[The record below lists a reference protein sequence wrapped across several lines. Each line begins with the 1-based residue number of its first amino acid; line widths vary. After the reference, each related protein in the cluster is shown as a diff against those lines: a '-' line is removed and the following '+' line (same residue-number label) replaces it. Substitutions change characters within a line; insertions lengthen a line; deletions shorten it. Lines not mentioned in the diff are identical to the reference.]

1 MSESNDENT
10 TTENV
15 NTTTD
20 NTTTDNTTTDNTT
33 TDNTTTDNTTTD
45 NVNNAEDTLNFIFSE
60 TNVTIVLWFL
70 AIYIVISVALG
81 IFDGSR
87 NINQLSTMV
96 KTIDFAILLV
106 VVGYCLYS
114 YYSLSK
120 EERSEIGTVSTSGL
134 KDFLNDGYSIVYT
147 GIFLGVLYAISYLMK
162 LPMTTSEMPSSL
174 GFLINTGFIVLVL
187 LIIIAVLT
195 NFANIPIVD
204 LIYDGI
210 ASLFSVT
217 KEVVEVVEEDR
228 EITPI
233 VKDEVFNVSNNL
245 YTYEEAPYVCKALGA
260 KLADYDQVE
269 QAYNNGAEWCNYG
282 WSKDQLALFPTQ
294 KDTWKKLHEST
305 EAQSCD
311 KDVGKYKNM
320 CGRPGINGGYIMNP
334 NVKFGVNCYGIKP
347 KAEQSD
353 LDIMNA
359 NKDKVLPKSRHQMQT
374 DRKMEFWKENSDK
387 LLTINSFN
395 RDSWSRF

>member
-10 TTENV
+10 ITENTTTESSTTENTTAENEN
-15 NTTTD
+15 NTEN
-20 NTTTDNTTTDNTT
+20 NTE
-33 TDNTTTDNTTTD
+33 
-45 NVNNAEDTLNFIFSE
+45 NNSENILNIIFSE

-81 IFDGSR
+81 IFDGSKDM
-87 NINQLSTMV
+87 NQLSTFV
-96 KTIDFAILLV
+96 KTVDFAILLI

-120 EERSEIGTVSTSGL
+120 EERSEIGSVSTSGL

-147 GIFLGVLYAISYLMK
+147 GIFVAVLYGISYLMK

-174 GFLINTGFIVLVL
+174 GFLINAGFTVLIL

-217 KEVVEVVEEDR
+217 KEVVEEDG

-233 VKDEVFNVSNNL
+233 IKDEVFNVSNNL

-260 KLADYDQVE
+260 TLADYDQIE

-294 KDTWKKLHEST
+294 KETWKKLYEST
-305 EAQSCD
+305 ETQSCD
-311 KDVGKYKNM
+311 KDAAKYKNM

-353 LDIMNA
+353 LDMMNA

>member
-15 NTTTD
+15 NTTTENI
-20 NTTTDNTTTDNTT
+20 NTTTET
-33 TDNTTTDNTTTD
+33 
-45 NVNNAEDTLNFIFSE
+45 VNNAEDTLNVIFSE

-70 AIYIVISVALG
+70 AIYIIITVALG

-87 NINQLSTMV
+87 DINQLSTTV
-96 KTIDFAILLV
+96 KTIDFGIVLV

-120 EERSEIGTVSTSGL
+120 DERNEISSVSTSEL
-134 KDFLNDGYSIVYT
+134 KNFLNNGYSIVYT
-147 GIFLGVLYAISYLMK
+147 GIFLAVLYGISYLMK

-174 GFLINTGFIVLVL
+174 GFLINAGFIVLIL
-187 LIIIAVLT
+187 LIIIAALT
-195 NFANIPIVD
+195 NIADIPIVD
-204 LIYDGI
+204 LIYEGI
-210 ASLFSVT
+210 ASLFSTT
-217 KEVVEVVEEDR
+217 KEVVQEDG
-228 EITPI
+228 EIMPI

-260 KLADYDQVE
+260 TLADYDQIE

-294 KDTWKKLHEST
+294 KNTWKKLHEST

-311 KDVGKYKNM
+311 KDAAKYKNM

-353 LDIMNA
+353 LDMMNA

-395 RDSWSRF
+395 SDSWSRF

>member
-10 TTENV
+10 ATENV
-15 NTTTD
+15 NTTTENENTATENE
-20 NTTTDNTTTDNTT
+20 NTTTE
-33 TDNTTTDNTTTD
+33 
-45 NVNNAEDTLNFIFSE
+45 NVNNAEDTLNLIFSE

-81 IFDGSR
+81 IFDDSR
-87 NINQLSTMV
+87 NLNQLSTMV

-120 EERSEIGTVSTSGL
+120 EERSEIGSVSTSGL

-147 GIFLGVLYAISYLMK
+147 GIFLAVLYGISYLMK

-174 GFLINTGFIVLVL
+174 GFLINVGFTVLIL

-217 KEVVEVVEEDR
+217 KEVVEEDG

-233 VKDEVFNVSNNL
+233 IKDEVFNVSNNL

-260 KLADYDQVE
+260 TLADYDQVE

-311 KDVGKYKNM
+311 KDSARMKNM

-353 LDIMNA
+353 LDMMNA

>member
-134 KDFLNDGYSIVYT
+134 KDFLNDGYYDH
-147 GIFLGVLYAISYLMK
+147 
-162 LPMTTSEMPSSL
+162 SE
-174 GFLINTGFIVLVL
+174 
-187 LIIIAVLT
+187 
-195 NFANIPIVD
+195 
-204 LIYDGI
+204 
-210 ASLFSVT
+210 
-217 KEVVEVVEEDR
+217 
-228 EITPI
+228 
-233 VKDEVFNVSNNL
+233 
-245 YTYEEAPYVCKALGA
+245 
-260 KLADYDQVE
+260 
-269 QAYNNGAEWCNYG
+269 
-282 WSKDQLALFPTQ
+282 
-294 KDTWKKLHEST
+294 
-305 EAQSCD
+305 
-311 KDVGKYKNM
+311 
-320 CGRPGINGGYIMNP
+320 
-334 NVKFGVNCYGIKP
+334 
-347 KAEQSD
+347 
-353 LDIMNA
+353 
-359 NKDKVLPKSRHQMQT
+359 
-374 DRKMEFWKENSDK
+374 
-387 LLTINSFN
+387 
-395 RDSWSRF
+395 

>member
-10 TTENV
+10 ATENV
-15 NTTTD
+15 NTTTENVNTATENV
-20 NTTTDNTTTDNTT
+20 NTTTE
-33 TDNTTTDNTTTD
+33 
-45 NVNNAEDTLNFIFSE
+45 NVNNAEDTLNLIFSE

-81 IFDGSR
+81 IFDDSR
-87 NINQLSTMV
+87 NLNQLSTMV

-120 EERSEIGTVSTSGL
+120 EERSEIGSVSTSGL

-147 GIFLGVLYAISYLMK
+147 GIFLAVLYGISYLMK

-174 GFLINTGFIVLVL
+174 GFLINVGFTVLIL

-217 KEVVEVVEEDR
+217 KEVVEEDG

-233 VKDEVFNVSNNL
+233 IKDEVFNVSNNL

-260 KLADYDQVE
+260 TLADYDQVE

-311 KDVGKYKNM
+311 KDAARMKNM

-353 LDIMNA
+353 LDMMNA